1 MPSNE
6 ALLDIH
12 QLPEQLGEFITDWNV
27 VYLPDQTKTMLLDYV
42 HTLTR
47 LRHANA
53 IGLALRRAV
62 LLYGPPGCGKT
73 SLARGLP
80 AMWLKTA
87 THEPKAGFIQVN
99 THALFSGERGGGQ
112 QRILKAFQQIA
123 EQATNGVPIFVLID
137 EIETLGTDRT
147 SISFEANPLDALY
160 QVTAFFES
168 FDKLTRTFPN
178 LVFIFTTNIPKALD
192 RAVRERVDFSV
203 EIPLPDVT
211 ARSMIL
217 TDAVRS
223 LSGAFDVTELTHIAL
238 SSPPDPRWMSV
249 IDQAEGLS
257 GRALRHVLVLAA
269 TYAVRSQGLGLA
281 HLQQAISQVLL
292 VEQRLRD
299 QGGVYLES
307 YQAPQNTGPSDL
319 KAIEPSPAPP
329 VANGDAVYLGEK
341 IARLREEVLRMQEML
356 QFGLT
361 GQETNVPVEAT
372 INDSPK
378 ISIVGNVHGSMP

>member
-1 MPSNE
+1 MPSHE
-6 ALLDIH
+6 ALLDIY

-27 VYLPDQTKTMLLDYV
+27 VYLPDQTKTMLLDYI

-87 THEPKAGFIQVN
+87 GHEPKAGFIQVN

-203 EIPLPDVT
+203 EIPLPDAT

-217 TDAVRS
+217 TDAVQS
-223 LSGAFDVTELTHIAL
+223 LNGAFDVTGLTHIAL
-238 SSPPDPRWMSV
+238 SSPPDPGWMTV

-269 TYAVRSQGLGLA
+269 TYAVRSQSLDLA
-281 HLQQAISQVLL
+281 HLQQAISRVLL
-292 VEQRLRD
+292 VEQRLHD

-307 YQAPQNTGPSDL
+307 YQASRNTGPSDL
-319 KAIEPSPAPP
+319 KAIEPSPARPA
-329 VANGDAVYLGEK
+329 ANGDAVYLGEK

-361 GQETNVPVEAT
+361 GEETNVPVEAM
-372 INDSPK
+372 INDSRKK
-378 ISIVGNVHGSMP
+378 IFDRG